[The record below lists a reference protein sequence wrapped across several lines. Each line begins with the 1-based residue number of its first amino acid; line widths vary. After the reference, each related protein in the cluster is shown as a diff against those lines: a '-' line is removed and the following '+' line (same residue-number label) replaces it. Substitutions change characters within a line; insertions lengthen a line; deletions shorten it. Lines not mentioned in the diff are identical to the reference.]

1 MGQQASDMQG
11 SFGGAV
17 PVYRKRV
24 TRLVNH
30 LNPEAGRDEQHL
42 SLENTAAPLPQ
53 LENVK
58 SERHGRVAVL
68 TLTREKALNALCD
81 ALVADLNVCLNACVA
96 DGNIGCIVLTGAGRA
111 FAAGADI
118 KEMADKDFVQ
128 MTTVD
133 KFAAWEGVS
142 QCPLPVIAA
151 VNGFAFGG
159 GCEVAMM
166 CDIIIASEKAI
177 FGQPEIKLGIIPG
190 AGGTQRLIRA
200 VGKSKAMEL
209 VLTGNN
215 MSAVDAE
222 RAGLVSKVV
231 PHEELMTQ
239 ALKMATTIASMGK
252 PSVMLGKEAVNAAYE
267 STLKQ
272 GLRHEKKIFYSLFAT
287 KDQKEG
293 MAAFQEKRKANF
305 THE

>member
-1 MGQQASDMQG
+1 MDRVSRIVSHLCPAEAAGDL
-11 SFGGAV
+11 
-17 PVYRKRV
+17 PV
-24 TRLVNH
+24 
-30 LNPEAGRDEQHL
+30 
-42 SLENTAAPLPQ
+42 

-58 SERHGRVAVL
+58 SERRGRVALL
-68 TLTREKALNALCD
+68 TLTREKALNSLCD
-81 ALVADLNVCLNACVA
+81 ALIADLAKCIKACED
-96 DGNIGCIVLTGAGRA
+96 DGNIGCVVLTGAGRA

-118 KEMADKDFVQ
+118 KEMADKSYVQ
-128 MTTVD
+128 MTLVD
-133 KFAAWEGVS
+133 KFAAWECVAN
-142 QCPLPVIAA
+142 CKLPIIAA

-166 CDIIIASEKAI
+166 CDIIYASEKAV

-200 VGKSKAMEL
+200 VGKSKAMEM
-209 VLTGNN
+209 VLSGSN

-231 PHEELMTQ
+231 PHSELLPE
-239 ALKMATTIASMGK
+239 ALGVAEKIASMGLT
-252 PSVMLGKEAVNAAYE
+252 STILGKEAVNAAYE
-267 STLKQ
+267 ATLKQ

-305 THE
+305 VHE

>member
-1 MGQQASDMQG
+1 MSARIARIVG
-11 SFGGAV
+11 
-17 PVYRKRV
+17 
-24 TRLVNH
+24 
-30 LNPEAGRDEQHL
+30 HL
-42 SLENTAAPLPQ
+42 SPAQAAADLPVLEH
-53 LENVK
+53 VK
-58 SERHGRVAVL
+58 AERKGRVALL
-68 TLTREKALNALCD
+68 TLTREKALNSLCD
-81 ALVADLNVCLNACVA
+81 ALVADLNTCIKACET

-118 KEMADKDFVQ
+118 KEMADKSYVQ
-128 MTTVD
+128 MTLVD
-133 KFAAWEGVS
+133 KFAAWEGVANTK
-142 QCPLPVIAA
+142 LPIIAA

-166 CDIIIASEKAI
+166 CDIIYASDKAI

-200 VGKSKAMEL
+200 VGKSKAMEM
-209 VLTGNN
+209 VLSGSN

-231 PHEELMTQ
+231 PHSELLPE
-239 ALKMATTIASMGK
+239 ALGLAAKIAGMGLT
-252 PSVMLGKEAVNAAYE
+252 STLLGKEAVNAAYE
-267 STLKQ
+267 ATLKQ

-305 THE
+305 VHE

>member
-1 MGQQASDMQG
+1 MD
-11 SFGGAV
+11 
-17 PVYRKRV
+17 RI
-24 TRLVNH
+24 
-30 LNPEAGRDEQHL
+30 GRIVGHL
-42 SLENTAAPLPQ
+42 SPAEALSIDLPV

-58 SERHGRVAVL
+58 SERRGRVALL
-68 TLTREKALNALCD
+68 TLTREKALNSLCD
-81 ALVADLNVCLNACVA
+81 ALVADLAVCLKACED
-96 DGNIGCIVLTGAGRA
+96 DGNIGCVVLTGAGRA

-118 KEMADKDFVQ
+118 KEMADKSYVQ
-128 MTTVD
+128 MTLVD
-133 KFAAWEGVS
+133 KFAKWECVAN
-142 QCPLPVIAA
+142 CKLPVIAA

-166 CDIIIASEKAI
+166 CDIIYASEKAI

-200 VGKSKAMEL
+200 VGKSKAMEM
-209 VLTGNN
+209 VLSGSN

-222 RAGLVSKVV
+222 RAGLVSKVC
-231 PHEELMTQ
+231 PHSELLPE
-239 ALKMATTIASMGK
+239 ALGVAEKIASMGLT
-252 PSVMLGKEAVNAAYE
+252 STILGKEAVNAAYE
-267 STLKQ
+267 ATLKQ

-305 THE
+305 VHE

>member
-30 LNPEAGRDEQHL
+30 LNPEAGRDVQHL

-111 FAAGADI
+111 FCFFFFFFFFF
-118 KEMADKDFVQ
+118 FVFFFFFF
-128 MTTVD
+128 V
-133 KFAAWEGVS
+133 FFFFFFFFFV
-142 QCPLPVIAA
+142 
-151 VNGFAFGG
+151 FF
-159 GCEVAMM
+159 
-166 CDIIIASEKAI
+166 
-177 FGQPEIKLGIIPG
+177 
-190 AGGTQRLIRA
+190 
-200 VGKSKAMEL
+200 L
-209 VLTGNN
+209 VLC
-215 MSAVDAE
+215 SI
-222 RAGLVSKVV
+222 LLFFFFSFS
-231 PHEELMTQ
+231 PLFSI
-239 ALKMATTIASMGK
+239 LC
-252 PSVMLGKEAVNAAYE
+252 
-267 STLKQ
+267 
-272 GLRHEKKIFYSLFAT
+272 SLLLFL
-287 KDQKEG
+287 
-293 MAAFQEKRKANF
+293 F
-305 THE
+305 

>member
-1 MGQQASDMQG
+1 MSARIARIVG
-11 SFGGAV
+11 
-17 PVYRKRV
+17 
-24 TRLVNH
+24 
-30 LNPEAGRDEQHL
+30 HL
-42 SLENTAAPLPQ
+42 SPAQAAADLPVLEH
-53 LENVK
+53 VK
-58 SERHGRVAVL
+58 SERKGRVALL
-68 TLTREKALNALCD
+68 TLTREKALNSLCD
-81 ALVADLNVCLNACVA
+81 ALVADLNTCIKACEA

-118 KEMADKDFVQ
+118 KEMADKSYVQ
-128 MTTVD
+128 MTLVD
-133 KFAAWEGVS
+133 KFAAWEGVANTK
-142 QCPLPVIAA
+142 LPIIAA

-166 CDIIIASEKAI
+166 CDIIYASDKAI

-200 VGKSKAMEL
+200 VGKSKAMEM
-209 VLTGNN
+209 VLSGSN

-231 PHEELMTQ
+231 PHSELLPEALGLAAKIAGMGMTST
-239 ALKMATTIASMGK
+239 L
-252 PSVMLGKEAVNAAYE
+252 LGKEAVNAAYE
-267 STLKQ
+267 ATLKQ

-305 THE
+305 VHE